1 VAYSDRLRIE
11 CNYNTELFDQP
22 TVLRWLQHYQ
32 EIARAVARKPDLMVG
47 EIPLMTAEEQR
58 RMVLE
63 WNRTAAPYP
72 ACCIHELFEQE
83 AGSHP
88 DRIAL
93 SMAGR
98 TLQYGELNEQ
108 ANRLAHQLRAMGVG
122 PDQPVG
128 ICTERSL
135 EMVVG
140 LLGIL
145 KAGGAYLPLDPA
157 HPAERLKLQVA
168 DAGMRVAVGL
178 TKYDALLAGLGVQ
191 RVLLDQADADWR
203 ARDGQRP
210 PALQHVASQL
220 AYILYTSGS
229 TGQPKGVQI
238 EHRSVMR
245 LVRGSA
251 FMTWSPADCMLQH
264 SPLAFDASTLEVWG
278 PLLNG
283 SRLAILPPGPFSFET
298 LARTLEQEKVTSLWL
313 TGSVFHRMVDEH
325 PEGLAPVKQLLAGG
339 EVLSGARIANAA

>member
-1 VAYSDRLRIE
+1 MEGQDLVGHCANLLPLRLRVSPDQPFSALLASAQRAMLDAYEHQGITFGTVLKALQLPRDVSRPPLIQVTFNVDPAMHGLNFAGLETEIVINPRTAYQFEHSLNIVAYSDRLRIE

-22 TVLRWLQHYQ
+22 TVVRWLQHYQ

-168 DAGMRVAVGL
+168 DAGMRVAVG
-178 TKYDALLAGLGVQ
+178 
-191 RVLLDQADADWR
+191 AD
-203 ARDGQRP
+203 
-210 PALQHVASQL
+210 
-220 AYILYTSGS
+220 
-229 TGQPKGVQI
+229 
-238 EHRSVMR
+238 
-245 LVRGSA
+245 
-251 FMTWSPADCMLQH
+251 
-264 SPLAFDASTLEVWG
+264 EV
-278 PLLNG
+278 
-283 SRLAILPPGPFSFET
+283 
-298 LARTLEQEKVTSLWL
+298 
-313 TGSVFHRMVDEH
+313 
-325 PEGLAPVKQLLAGG
+325 
-339 EVLSGARIANAA
+339 